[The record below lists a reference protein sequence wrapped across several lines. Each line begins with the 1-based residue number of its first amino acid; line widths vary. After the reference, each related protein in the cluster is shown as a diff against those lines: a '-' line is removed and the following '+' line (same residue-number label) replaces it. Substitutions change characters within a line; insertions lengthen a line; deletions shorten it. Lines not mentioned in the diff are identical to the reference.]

1 MIVWGPT
8 GWRTPSFT
16 ASVAVPTQSVAPTSP
31 TSGVTC
37 QGFLPSRLVIGQQ
50 GRVTTDNDIPNNVRG
65 NAGVNNPQVGQ
76 IPAGGRFEVLSGPLC
91 VGDTAWWQV
100 RYQDLTGWTAEGGGT
115 AYWLEPIA
123 PVVNATPGSTTA
135 QTYTVQRG
143 DVLARIAQQFNVT
156 VDCILQTNNI
166 PNANRIN
173 AGDVLVID
181 PAVCG

>member
-1 MIVWGPT
+1 MHA
-8 GWRTPSFT
+8 R
-16 ASVAVPTQSVAPTSP
+16 
-31 TSGVTC
+31 
-37 QGFLPSRLVIGQQ
+37 
-50 GRVTTDNDIPNNVRG
+50 
-65 NAGVNNPQVGQ
+65 
-76 IPAGGRFEVLSGPLC
+76 
-91 VGDTAWWQV
+91 
-100 RYQDLTGWTAEGGGT
+100 
-115 AYWLEPIA
+115 
-123 PVVNATPGSTTA
+123 STTG